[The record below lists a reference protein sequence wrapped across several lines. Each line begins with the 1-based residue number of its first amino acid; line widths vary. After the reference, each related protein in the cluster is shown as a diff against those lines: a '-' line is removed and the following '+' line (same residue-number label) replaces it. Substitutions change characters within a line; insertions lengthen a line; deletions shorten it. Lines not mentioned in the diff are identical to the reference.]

1 MVLMISTIHEFVH
14 NDLHTRRFCYV
25 LQVDTADHMPV
36 AVDKK
41 SVLDPLPHIFRIG
54 VVLAKKKT
62 FNVETIIAVAL
73 ARNALTGLHGKAREH
88 MKLPVLIATRPEILP
103 LAALRHSLV
112 RNRIAVRV
120 FVIATDH
127 ERNRIGV

>member
-1 MVLMISTIHEFVH
+1 MALITSTRQEFVH
-14 NDLHTRRFCYV
+14 NDLHARSLCYV
-25 LQVDTADHMPV
+25 LQVDTADHMLV
-36 AVDKK
+36 AVNKK

-54 VVLAKKKT
+54 VVLAKEKT
-62 FNVETIIAVAL
+62 FDVETIIAVFL
-73 ARNALTGLHGKAREH
+73 ARNALTGLHGKAGEH

-112 RNRIAVRV
+112 RNRIAVQV

-127 ERNRIGV
+127 EGDRIDV